1 MKIFALLKNIF
12 LSVFMLCIFLWPFI
26 SIADERI
33 PEFTKSEL
41 QWIKK
46 NPLIKFSIHEKYRDY
61 WTSGIYPSLLAKLKD
76 YSGLDFQPIWRTSN
90 IDVHDQLKNKQIQFI
105 IDQI

>member
-46 NPLIKFSIHEKYRDY
+46 KSAHKI
-61 WTSGIYPSLLAKLKD
+61 
-76 YSGLDFQPIWRTSN
+76 
-90 IDVHDQLKNKQIQFI
+90 
-105 IDQI
+105 